1 MIDHLSL
8 FMNLLLAHVIADFWL
23 QTDKMVA
30 DKTSNWLGGYA
41 IYLHV
46 IIVSVLS
53 WVVVGDIRFWPYLLA
68 IAGTHIVFDL
78 AKVGFKSKPFWP
90 FVFDQLLHGMVLYVV
105 AGWFLVEVR
114 WSQWAFVSGDLRVM
128 GPMVLVVLVLLT
140 TPANILIREVFEMEK
155 AKLSDFMEYRKN
167 DSSGL
172 PRLENAGALIGTLE
186 RVLTFIFVMNG
197 NYQAVGFV
205 VAAKSLLRFKESEG
219 TRAEYVLVGTLLSF
233 SIAILC
239 ALAVQIVKGLISG
252 L

>member
-1 MIDHLSL
+1 MINHLSL

-30 DKTSNWLGGYA
+30 DKVSNWLGGYA
-41 IYLHV
+41 IYLHIV
-46 IIVSVLS
+46 IVSALS
-53 WVVVGDIRFWPYLLA
+53 WATVGDIRFWPYLLV
-68 IAGTHIVFDL
+68 IAGTHVVFDL

-90 FVFDQLLHGMVLYVV
+90 FVIDQVLHGMVLYVV
-105 AGWFLVEVR
+105 AGWFLVGVQ
-114 WSQWAFVSGDLRVM
+114 WVQWAFIPRALWVAV
-128 GPMVLVVLVLLT
+128 PMVLAVLVLLT
-140 TPANILIREVFEMEK
+140 TPANILIREVFDLKK
-155 AKLSDFMEYRKN
+155 ARLSDFMSPRKED
-167 DSSGL
+167 DSRL

-186 RVLTFIFVMNG
+186 RILTFIFVMNG

-219 TRAEYVLVGTLLSF
+219 TRAEYVLIGTLLSF

-239 ALAVQIVKGLISG
+239 ALAVQFVKGVVSG